1 MNRLR
6 NKVVLITGA
15 SSGIGSAL
23 AQVFAGEGAKLA
35 LAARSFDKLQALAS
49 SLGPE
54 VLPLQADMTRPEEVR
69 QMVRAAAEHFGR
81 LDILVNNAGIGM
93 YAAASEMLSEEF
105 EQVVATN
112 WLGPVH
118 AMQAAI
124 PYMRAQG
131 GGQIINISS
140 VAGKVAIPWMAAY
153 CSTKFALNAFS
164 NSLRLELAPDN
175 IRVLTVCP
183 GRVSTPFTANA
194 FKGIATRP
202 LSPGGI
208 SAERVARATLRAALG
223 GRREIVVPASNRIF
237 IWLRALFPR
246 LIDAAMVRVLRR
258 GMRISAA
265 RKTL

>member
-1 MNRLR
+1 MNKLR

-15 SSGIGSAL
+15 SSGIGTAL
-23 AQVFAGEGAKLA
+23 ARLFAAEGARLA

-49 SLGPE
+49 SLGSE
-54 VLPLQADMTRPEEVR
+54 ALPLEVDMTRPDEVR

-81 LDILVNNAGIGM
+81 LDVLVNNAGIGM
-93 YAAASEMLSEEF
+93 YAAASAMLPEEF

-112 WLGPVH
+112 WVGPVH
-118 AMQAAI
+118 AIQAAI

-164 NSLRLELAPDN
+164 DSLRLELAPDN
-175 IRVLTVCP
+175 IQVLTVCP

-194 FKGIATRP
+194 FRDGATRP

-223 GRREIVVPASNRIF
+223 GRREIVVPASNRAIC
-237 IWLRALFPR
+237 WLHTLFPR
-246 LIDAAMVRVLRR
+246 LLDEAMVRVLRR
-258 GMRISAA
+258 RMRHPAA
-265 RKTL
+265 GK